1 MVLRKQNGRPHR
13 VAPTVH
19 YWERTN
25 VGEKGIIMFHSKST
39 EDTEK
44 FAASIALKYGVP
56 HTFCLSGEL
65 GAGKTAFTRGIARG
79 CGYDGRVSS
88 PTFTIMN
95 IYEGKI
101 PVHHFDLYRLSDEEE
116 LFGIGFDPLAD
127 GVITVVEWFDGFA
140 DLFRG
145 NATLVKFT
153 KTENENERYIEVT
166 EF

>member
-1 MVLRKQNGRPHR
+1 
-13 VAPTVH
+13 
-19 YWERTN
+19 
-25 VGEKGIIMFHSKST
+25 MFRSKST

-116 LFGIGFDPLAD
+116 LFEIGFDPLAD